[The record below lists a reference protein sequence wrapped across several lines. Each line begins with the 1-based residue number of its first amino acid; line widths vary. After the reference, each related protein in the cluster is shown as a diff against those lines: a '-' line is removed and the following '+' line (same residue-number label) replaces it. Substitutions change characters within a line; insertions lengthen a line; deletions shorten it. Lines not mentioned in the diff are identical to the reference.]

1 MSEVTYELTAAGG
14 AALLVDCL
22 TDNVRRTAPA
32 IRYIATQN
40 GAEVAA
46 PGAAAW
52 QFATRGRLALALAEA
67 RGSTARASEE
77 AAVFEEALAVGAI
90 DVDFPAAGDDD
101 DDDDEDDAA
110 GGGSDEGIVW
120 VEKDDLPKV
129 RAALASGA
137 RSRVVTA
144 SLVRVP
150 TSLVSLEGTDAEN
163 FGKLLADLHEH
174 EDVQLIVHNAA
185 EE

>member
-101 DDDDEDDAA
+101 DDTEDGAA

-129 RAALASGA
+129 RAALAGGA

-163 FGKLLADLHEH
+163 FGKLLAELHDH